1 MIRNIQPLWIV
12 PLLGILSMFQASL
25 LGLFTIYG
33 VKPELVL
40 IVILTWSLTFGSSA
54 TLVWA
59 FIGGIWLDIF
69 SGGPMGASSIALM
82 AASLVAGI
90 GYRSLSR
97 FNILVPLFVV
107 VVGSLTFSFVYLG
120 ILELLDATGLLSGS
134 LDLGAAVEN
143 IVFPTMLYNT
153 SLMLLIIPFL
163 SGRSD
168 NLDSVQ

>member
-1 MIRNIQPLWIV
+1 MARTIQPLWIV

-25 LGLFTIYG
+25 MGLFTIYG

-40 IVILTWSLTFGSSA
+40 IVILAWSLTFGSSE

-82 AASLVAGI
+82 TASLVAGV

-107 VVGSLTFSFVYLG
+107 IVGSLTFSFIYLG

-134 LDLGAAVEN
+134 LDLVGAVEN

-153 SLMLLIIPFL
+153 SIMLLIIPL
-163 SGRSD
+163 LNGRPD
-168 NLDSVQ
+168 ELDAIQ